1 MFFKELRSDFGKGFF
16 YVGTDVF
23 GRFIGD
29 FDIVLEDIDR
39 EVFGGYGVEE
49 ESEVFVDFVRFFR
62 YIFDYVFYG

>member
-1 MFFKELRSDFGKGFF
+1 MFFKELGSDFGKGFF

-23 GRFIGD
+23 GWFIGD

-49 ESEVFVDFVRFFR
+49 EAEVFMDFVRFFR
-62 YIFDYVFYG
+62 YVFDYVFYG